1 MSCFFDSRCSKR
13 TLIIPYNLLVI
24 NYSCDCC
31 ETGRRKDLMDNLLEM
46 MEKHTSNLESVIEER
61 THELSLEKA
70 RIDQLLYNMMPAY
83 VCRCF
88 CTDYFYI

>member
-1 MSCFFDSRCSKR
+1 
-13 TLIIPYNLLVI
+13 
-24 NYSCDCC
+24 
-31 ETGRRKDLMDNLLEM
+31 MDNLLEM

-83 VCRCF
+83 VRRCF

>member
-1 MSCFFDSRCSKR
+1 MCTTVLVC
-13 TLIIPYNLLVI
+13 TLFAI
-24 NYSCDCC
+24 NYLLID
-31 ETGRRKDLMDNLLEM
+31 RRKDLMDNLLEM

-83 VCRCF
+83 VRLHLH
-88 CTDYFYI
+88 I